1 MEKRPFE
8 LAEIE
13 EYVLAACVDQNVG
26 ALVAR
31 DIISQYLA
39 RDISIRDMR
48 KVYERLLGLGLVE
61 TYRGRHGKRRIAPF
75 RGTRTRDLSFKATR
89 EGIRYLKRPRQ
100 AG

>member
-1 MEKRPFE
+1 MGSRPFVLTE
-8 LAEIE
+8 LE
-13 EYVLAACVDQNVG
+13 EYVLSACDDQNVG

-39 RDISIRDMR
+39 RDISVRDMR

-61 TYRGRHGKRRIAPF
+61 PYRGRHGQRRVAPF

-89 EGIRYLKRPRQ
+89 EGVLYLKRPRHVV
-100 AG
+100 